1 MFKKY
6 GIYLSILIVCITIG
20 LKTAIDT
27 PLGRNT
33 LEIKLDSSQVGV
45 TELFYDDGLGFS
57 PEKRVVADLLEGEGK
72 SELIFDLPQEPLVHL
87 RWDPVYSDEGVQ
99 TTVYSAKMS
108 FYGGEYVSDI
118 AFETIVP
125 QNDIKTF
132 HIQEDELYFE
142 VEKGFSDP
150 YLVFT
155 KIPESPERPS
165 RTWVVVKGVVF
176 SLLAAAILSAIY
188 RLIVW
193 YFNS

>member
-6 GIYLSILIVCITIG
+6 GIYLSILVVCMAIG

-33 LEIKLDSSQVGV
+33 LEIKLNSSQTGA
-45 TELFYDDGLGFS
+45 TEVFYDDGLGFA
-57 PEKRVVADLLEGEGK
+57 PDKRIPIELLESDTK
-72 SELIFDLPQEPLVHL
+72 TELIFELPQVPIIHL

-99 TTVYSAKMS
+99 TTVYDAKIS
-108 FYGGEYVSDI
+108 FYGGEFVSDI

-125 QNDIKTF
+125 QNHIKTF
-132 HIQEDELYFE
+132 RIQENEFYFE
-142 VEKGFSDP
+142 VENGSNDP
-150 YLVFT
+150 FLIFT
-155 KIPESPERPS
+155 KIPESPEKPS

-176 SLLAAAILSAIY
+176 SLLAAAVLSGLY